1 MIFEIYLFIIKISFS
16 YKTDIFASKT
26 TKVKFSNTSN
36 LTQKKPK
43 KENESPDLFDD
54 PLFASHS

>member
-1 MIFEIYLFIIKISFS
+1 MIFEIYLFIIQIFL
-16 YKTDIFASKT
+16 TDIFASKT

-36 LTQKKPK
+36 STQKKPK
-43 KENESPDLFDD
+43 KESESSDLFDD